1 MRGNLLS
8 VGQEGDQDEGIPGSE
23 TQEKNYEAK
32 DLEMGEVLMNRTE
45 VVLVVTSQV
54 KGARPCVPSTEVCL

>member
-8 VGQEGDQDEGIPGSE
+8 VGQEGDQDEGIPVSE

-32 DLEMGEVLMNRTE
+32 DLEMGEVLMNR
-45 VVLVVTSQV
+45 S
-54 KGARPCVPSTEVCL
+54 GIGC

>member
-23 TQEKNYEAK
+23 TQGKNHEGK
-32 DLEMGEVLMNRTE
+32 DLEMGEVLMNRSGIGCQE
-45 VVLVVTSQV
+45 SS
-54 KGARPCVPSTEVCL
+54 KGGQTLCA

>member
-8 VGQEGDQDEGIPGSE
+8 VGQEGNQDEGIPGNE

-32 DLEMGEVLMNRTE
+32 DLEMGEVLMNR
-45 VVLVVTSQV
+45 S
-54 KGARPCVPSTEVCL
+54 GIGC